1 MAEKGQRMKSLAAL
15 ARETIPQE
23 PDKRGYL
30 ARELVQC
37 TLPHS
42 NHKDVFMHQRKD
54 GNLTVTISARPDIGL
69 PYGAIPRLLMLWIT
83 SEAMRTRERK
93 LVLGSC
99 EKDNSLN
106 HFLREVGLSP
116 ATGGGKRSDAKRLRD
131 QMMRLFR
138 AKISFDYD
146 PSSRTGQADAWLDM
160 NVAPK
165 GYLWWDFTQPDQRL
179 LFDSWIEL
187 DETFFQAIISNAV
200 PVNLTMAGNLKRSPL
215 ALDLFVWTTYRLYR
229 MRDGEE
235 INVSYAH
242 LQRQFGTDYNRADNF
257 RTYLSAA
264 IVKVKTVWK
273 HAPLELTQRGLKL
286 TGIQQSKLPVQPEAK
301 QRALSVRRDPSN
313 PFELS
318 VNDLFKAGE
327 HAPGWDPRVM
337 RREWETWCKAEGI
350 TPEKPLA
357 HFISFL
363 KTHKKLNG

>member
-1 MAEKGQRMKSLAAL
+1 MKSIAVLT
-15 ARETIPQE
+15 RESLPVE
-23 PDKRGYL
+23 ADKRGYL

-42 NHKDVFMHQRKD
+42 NHKGVFMHQRKD
-54 GNLTVTISARPDIGL
+54 GNLTVTISSRPDIGL

-93 LVLGSC
+93 LILGSSGN
-99 EKDNSLN
+99 NSLN
-106 HFLREVGLSP
+106 NFLREVGLNP

-131 QMMRLFR
+131 QMNRLFR

-146 PSSRTGQADAWLDM
+146 PSTRTAQADAWLDM

-187 DETFFQAIISNAV
+187 DETFFEAIISNAV

-229 MRDGEE
+229 MKEGDE
-235 INVSYAH
+235 INVGYQH
-242 LQRQFGTDYNRADNF
+242 LQKQFGTDYNRADNF
-257 RTYLSAA
+257 KTYLAA
-264 IVKVKTVWK
+264 AVGKVKTVWRS
-273 HAPLELTQRGLKL
+273 APLDLTPRGLKL
-286 TGIQQSKLPVQPEAK
+286 TGISQSKLPVQPETK
-301 QRALSVRRDPSN
+301 HRMLTPRREPEN
-313 PFELS
+313 PFALTTNE
-318 VNDLFKAGE
+318 VFRAAE
-327 HAPGWDPRVM
+327 FAPGWDVREL
-337 RREWETWCKAEGI
+337 RREWESWCKAQGKV
-350 TPEKPLA
+350 PDKPLA

-363 KTHKKLNG
+363 KTHKKRNG